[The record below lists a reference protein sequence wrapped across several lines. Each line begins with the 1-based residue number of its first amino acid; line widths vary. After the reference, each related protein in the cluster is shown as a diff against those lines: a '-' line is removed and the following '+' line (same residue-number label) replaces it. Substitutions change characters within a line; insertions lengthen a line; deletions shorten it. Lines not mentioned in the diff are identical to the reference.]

1 MIRRWQFRC
10 SWHPPFMSSAR
21 AMMPPIR
28 GSIPAA
34 ANCTGFLGVWMKTCG
49 WLAIL
54 LSLLS
59 ANASAEPNARQ
70 LQLLANNCLQCHSN
84 PATGSPQMGRF
95 EDWTAVRL
103 QDPAVTLNHVVLGI
117 RGMPPLGYC
126 SACNEED
133 LRVLVGLVA
142 GLPSHVSRADDSSS
156 GTAP

>member
-1 MIRRWQFRC
+1 
-10 SWHPPFMSSAR
+10 
-21 AMMPPIR
+21 
-28 GSIPAA
+28 
-34 ANCTGFLGVWMKTCG
+34 MKTGG
-49 WLAIL
+49 WVAIV

-95 EDWTAVRL
+95 EDWAAVRV
-103 QDPAVTLNHVVLGI
+103 QDPAVTLNHVVLGV

-133 LRVLVGLVA
+133 LRVLAGLVA
-142 GLPSHVSRADDSSS
+142 GLSSRVADESSP
-156 GTAP
+156 GETP